1 MVRHKPQQFL
11 ACLGLAVL
19 FGLMLVATVPVL
31 AAPQAQFTPF
41 PTPTPGPDGRI
52 IYIVQPNDSW
62 WLIAARFNLKPEQL
76 YKLNDATS
84 ETILNVG
91 KEILLGFGGPAEVTP
106 TSGPTPTSAPL
117 LPTPTPRPGSGTLC
131 VIVYNDSNGD
141 ALRQEEEM
149 SIPEGAISVT
159 NRAGDVS
166 LTQTTSSGLDPYCF
180 EDLPEGEY
188 NVSVAVPD
196 GYNPTTVLN
205 YALLVEP
212 GSETYLDF
220 GAQLSSA
227 ALAEQPETT
236 GSSRSLLFGI
246 VGALLLIAG
255 IGLGVYAGWMG
266 KVKNRRNAE

>member
-1 MVRHKPQQFL
+1 MVSHKTQRPL
-11 ACLGLAVL
+11 VGLGLV
-19 FGLMLVATVPVL
+19 GLIGLLLGLTLPVL

-41 PTPTPGPDGRI
+41 PTPTPGLDGRI
-52 IYIVQPNDSW
+52 IYIVQQNDSW

-76 YKLNDATS
+76 YELNDATS

-91 KEILLGFGGPAEVTP
+91 KEILLGFSGPAEITP
-106 TSGPTPTSAPL
+106 TAGPSPTSAPL
-117 LPTPTPRPGSGTLC
+117 FPTPTPGPGSGTLC
-131 VIVYNDSNGD
+131 VLVYNDSNGD
-141 ALRQEEEM
+141 SLRQETET

-159 NRAGDVS
+159 DRAGKVS
-166 LTQTTSSGLDPYCF
+166 LTQTTSSVSDPYCF

-205 YALLVEP
+205 YALLVDP

-220 GAQLSSA
+220 GAQPSSA
-227 ALAEQPETT
+227 ALAEEPDTP
-236 GSSRSLLFGI
+236 GNSRSLLFGI
-246 VGALLLIAG
+246 VGALLLLAG

-266 KVKNRRNAE
+266 RAKNRGAAE

>member
-1 MVRHKPQQFL
+1 MARRTSQRFL
-11 ACLGLAVL
+11 AGLGLAGLIGLLLSLVL
-19 FGLMLVATVPVL
+19 PTL
-31 AAPQAQFTPF
+31 AAPQVQFTPF
-41 PTPTPGPDGRI
+41 PTPTPGLDGRI

-76 YKLNDATS
+76 YELNNATS
-84 ETILNVG
+84 ETILAVG
-91 KEILLGFGGPAEVTP
+91 KEVLLGFGGPAEVTP
-106 TSGPTPTSAPL
+106 TAGPTPTPAPL

-131 VIVYNDSNGD
+131 VLVYDDTNGD
-141 ALRQEEEM
+141 SLRQEEEV

-159 NRAGDVS
+159 DRARKVS
-166 LTQTTSSGLDPYCF
+166 LTQTTSSGLEPYCF

-220 GAQLSSA
+220 GAQISSA
-227 ALAEQPETT
+227 ALAEAPDTT

-246 VGALLLIAG
+246 FGALLLLAG
-255 IGLGVYAGWMG
+255 IALGVYAGWMG
-266 KVKNRRNAE
+266 RAKSRGAVE